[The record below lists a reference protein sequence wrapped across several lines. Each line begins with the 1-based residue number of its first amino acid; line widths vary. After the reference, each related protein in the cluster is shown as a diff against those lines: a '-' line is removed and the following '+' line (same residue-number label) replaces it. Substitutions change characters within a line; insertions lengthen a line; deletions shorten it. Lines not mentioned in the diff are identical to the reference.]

1 MGCGLS
7 ARLCAEA
14 GEARGALEGWDS
26 CVPRGRRVFLAVRNA
41 ASHGRAHGHNHGR
54 ATPFPGRCP
63 RPPRTLPTAT
73 IEGGPMPFPEG
84 CSFPS
89 QDAAHGH
96 NRRRATPFPG
106 RCPRPSQDAGHGH
119 NRGRAHALP
128 RGLLIPFPGRCPRP
142 QSQEGHALPRT
153 LPTAIMA
160 SRGSH
165 RCSKR
170 PSVPKT
176 TVRQAQGGW
185 GPRMGGGANSTK
197 AGWCW
202 DQHPSGLPTPTPWRD
217 PARGGGGCH
226 SGGAPSWLW
235 TGPCGLP
242 VQAGLLQGRCLG
254 VGSSF

>member
-1 MGCGLS
+1 MTAGQG
-7 ARLCAEA
+7 AESRGTPP
-14 GEARGALEGWDS
+14 GEASRGDGLRSKRQAVCG
-26 CVPRGRRVFLAVRNA
+26 GRRGKRSPGGVGFVCPQRTARV
-41 ASHGRAHGHNHGR
+41 SGREERGQSREGPRPSRDAAHGHNHG
-54 ATPFPGRCP
+54 
-63 RPPRTLPTAT
+63 
-73 IEGGPMPFPEG
+73 
-84 CSFPS
+84 
-89 QDAAHGH
+89 
-96 NRRRATPFPG
+96 RATPFPG

-128 RGLLIPFPGRCPRP
+128 RGLLIPFPGCCPRP

-217 PARGGGGCH
+217 PAWGGGGCH